1 MSRRAVAVVATGF
14 CTLFIAF
21 GTRYS
26 YGLLLSYMLTSLAIS
41 KIEAGVIF
49 SAYFVTGTALMVAA
63 LNFMLIKSRPET
75 ASAATQVVPKRAAHP
90 LRNSVRIVGTSHSD
104 VFALCWSR
112 SSISCCL
119 RN

>member
-21 GTRYS
+21 GIRYS
-26 YGLLLSYMLTSLAIS
+26 YGLILSSSLAIS

-49 SAYFVTGTALMVAA
+49 SAYFVTATALVVAA
-63 LNFMLIKSRPET
+63 LNFMLIKISAET
-75 ASAATQVVPKRAAHP
+75 ASSAATQVAAKRAAPP
-90 LRNSVRIVGTSHSD
+90 LRDSVRIVELSHSD
-104 VFALCWSR
+104 IFALCWSR
-112 SSISCCL
+112 SSISCSL